1 MYDPVNYTTGERL
14 DILLKNK
21 IDIIAT
27 DIYRGCERFFLTRQL
42 VQAYIYTAAGGA
54 DKKLDSLRAPKG
66 AKPACIHKTKLVSL

>member
-27 DIYRGCERFFLTRQL
+27 DIYRGCERFFL
-42 VQAYIYTAAGGA
+42 
-54 DKKLDSLRAPKG
+54 
-66 AKPACIHKTKLVSL
+66 